1 MNSISYI
8 FSSILLVVGFMFSV
22 IFLLAGVDHIVG
34 LRTSMGFIFM
44 VASQV
49 FITTCACV
57 TAINIKKYYKGG
69 VK

>member
-1 MNSISYI
+1 MNTISYI
-8 FSSILLVVGFMFSV
+8 FSNIILVIGFIFSV
-22 IFLLAGVDHIVG
+22 IFVLAGVDQIVG
-34 LRTSMGFIFM
+34 LKTSMGFIFM

-69 VK
+69 TN